1 MNLKLVTIVS
11 FYILKRVNGPHP
23 EIFINIFKTLVGKK
37 KKKHNH
43 LGKNQVGERNIT
55 RKWSWMCELF
65 F

>member
-11 FYILKRVNGPHP
+11 FYILKRVNGPRL
-23 EIFINIFKTLVGKK
+23 EIFINIFKTLVGK

-65 F
+65 S